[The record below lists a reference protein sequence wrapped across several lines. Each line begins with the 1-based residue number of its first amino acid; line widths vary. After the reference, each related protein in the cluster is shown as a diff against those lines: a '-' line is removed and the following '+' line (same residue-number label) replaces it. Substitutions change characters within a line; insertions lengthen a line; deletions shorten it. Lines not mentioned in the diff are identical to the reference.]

1 LTSPSPASCTIFA
14 EHAFWQQ
21 SGGRPPED
29 ERAPRTA
36 LSGTQVRAM
45 LTEGRD
51 IPVEFT
57 RPEIA
62 RILMETTRTK
72 VSA

>member
-1 LTSPSPASCTIFA
+1 
-14 EHAFWQQ
+14 
-21 SGGRPPED
+21 
-29 ERAPRTA
+29 
-36 LSGTQVRAM
+36 M